1 MQSGTV
7 PGAAPRYAR
16 RVILI
21 DPADTAARVKRID
34 QLIDEYLAAKR
45 RRLLRRAKKLW
56 REAERR
62 QRLAGF
68 EVPPER
74 VH

>member
-1 MQSGTV
+1 
-7 PGAAPRYAR
+7 
-16 RVILI
+16 VIPI
-21 DPADTAARVKRID
+21 DPADTSARVKRID

-45 RRLLRRAKKLW
+45 RRLVRRAKKLW
-56 REAERR
+56 RQAELR